1 MVECA
6 DGFVELM
13 RLSESHKYL
22 GNSYPGDLRLRGSTM
37 LANRIRIAWGK
48 FHQFKSALLDKH
60 VDLKLRVKLF
70 NSVVTACVLYGLV
83 SAPLTRKNMEMLA
96 VVQRKMLRSITGYVN
111 LRGDDWSDFH
121 RRMNSKL
128 AFVCVQ
134 LLAPKWEK

>member
-1 MVECA
+1 MV
-6 DGFVELM
+6 
-13 RLSESHKYL
+13 RQ
-22 GNSYPGDLRLRGSTM
+22 
-37 LANRIRIAWGK
+37 WGK

-70 NSVVTACVLYGLV
+70 NSVVTSCVLYGLV

-128 AFVCVQ
+128 AFVFDQ
-134 LLAPKWEK
+134 LHAPKWERRTFEKKSSKERTARKR